1 MKKLNLVAAAL
12 MTITAVSPALFAAE
26 QPMSAEQ
33 KKQVEQVV
41 HDYLVQNPEVLVEVS
56 QVLQQKQQK
65 NMVDQATAAIGQN
78 ADKLFMGGTT
88 VAGNPN
94 GSVTLVEFF
103 DYQCGHCKEMKPVLE
118 ELLKSDKNLRVV
130 YKEFPI
136 FGKTSE
142 LASRAALAAAM
153 QGKYEVM
160 HQALLKMDKRMD
172 DAVVMEAAKT
182 AGLNTTKLKKDMD
195 SKEVTEILAAN
206 RMLAEKLHL
215 MGTPAF
221 IVASTPGGKFKAGST
236 PSFVPGAAS
245 LQSLQDMIKKAAA

>member
-1 MKKLNLVAAAL
+1 MNKLNVLAVAL
-12 MTITAVSPALFAAE
+12 MAMTAVSPLMYAAGE
-26 QPMSAEQ
+26 PMSAEQ

-41 HDYLVQNPEVLVEVS
+41 HDYLVQNPEVLIEVS

-65 NMVDQATAAIGQN
+65 NMVEQATAAIQQH
-78 ADKLFMGGTT
+78 ADQLFMGGTT
-88 VAGNPN
+88 VAGNPKGN
-94 GSVTLVEFF
+94 VTLVEFF
-103 DYQCGHCKEMKPVLE
+103 DYQCGHCKEMKPVIDD
-118 ELLKSDKNLRVV
+118 LLKSDKNLRVV

-136 FGKTSE
+136 FGQSSE

-153 QGKYEVM
+153 QGKYDVM

-172 DAVVMEAAKT
+172 DRVVMEAAKT
-182 AGLNTTKLKKDMD
+182 AGLNVATLKKDMD
-195 SKEVTEILAAN
+195 SKEVTDILAAN

-221 IVASTPGGKFKAGST
+221 IIASTPGGKFKSGST